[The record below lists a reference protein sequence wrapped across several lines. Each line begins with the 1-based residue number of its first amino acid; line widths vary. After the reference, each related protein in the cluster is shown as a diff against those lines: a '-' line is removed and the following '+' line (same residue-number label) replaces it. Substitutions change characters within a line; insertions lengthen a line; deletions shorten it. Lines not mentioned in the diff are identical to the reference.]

1 MMAGTEEKTMS
12 QSKLA
17 HRAVPPWAL
26 VTLAALAVILLGV
39 FGWHTLTGYEAAPG
53 PPKRVYPGMYDLRA
67 AVAKRS
73 ARQGTG
79 ARQHAP

>member
-12 QSKLA
+12 QSNVA

-26 VTLAALAVILLGV
+26 VTIAALAVILLGY

-67 AVAKRS
+67 EVAKRN
-73 ARQGTG
+73 AQQRAG
-79 ARQHAP
+79 AQQHAP